1 MSIAGDVH
9 KFYRTKEEFA
19 YEVLRESILQCTL
32 KPGSKLVMD
41 HLSVELDVSPI
52 PIRSA
57 LQRLQAE
64 GLVEITPHTGAVVS
78 PISTDMVAEVFALLE
93 TLERTAFQAAAEK
106 AREEDLARLR
116 QSVQAMDL
124 AVEEGDSQGWSALN
138 SQFHRQIAEVSGM
151 DLLVE
156 FTQRT
161 LDRWDR
167 LSRCFFSE
175 VISVRMAQAQAEHRQ
190 VLALLEKGDV
200 QGLEKLAERHNR
212 LAQKAYQEL
221 IEAQHAEGE

>member
-1 MSIAGDVH
+1 MSITGELP
-9 KFYRTKEEFA
+9 KFYKTKEAFV
-19 YEVLRESILQCTL
+19 YEVLRQAILRCEL
-32 KPGSKLVMD
+32 KPGAKLVMD
-41 HLSVELDVSPI
+41 QLSIELDVSPI

-78 PISTDMVAEVFALLE
+78 AISTDMVAEVFALLE
-93 TLERTAFQAAAEK
+93 TLERIAFHIAAEK
-106 AREEDLARLR
+106 ASSQDLARLR
-116 QSVQAMDL
+116 QSVQAMDQ
-124 AVEEGDSQGWSALN
+124 AVEAGDSQGWSELN
-138 SQFHRQIAEVSGM
+138 SRFHRQIAALSGM
-151 DLLVE
+151 DLLEE

-190 VLALLEKGDV
+190 GLQLLEKRDV
-200 QGLEKLAERHNR
+200 QGLEKLAAQHNR
-212 LAQKAYQEL
+212 RAQKAYQDL
-221 IEAQHAEGE
+221 IEASHAEQD